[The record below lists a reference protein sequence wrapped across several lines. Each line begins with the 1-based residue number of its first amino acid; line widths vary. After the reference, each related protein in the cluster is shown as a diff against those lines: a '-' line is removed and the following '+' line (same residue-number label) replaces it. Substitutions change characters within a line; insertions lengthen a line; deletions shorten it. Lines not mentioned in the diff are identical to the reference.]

1 MYDQTCTIKDGRKP
15 IASTETPMNRLTSW
29 RTVAATA
36 TVAALMGLAAS
47 AAPAQQAPDPLD
59 AMVKDYLAAHPDQVG
74 DIVKDYVLKHPD
86 VFHDIL
92 VDAMKRQPP
101 ANAVADTAV
110 KTPTANP
117 AAVTADAIKSNAA
130 MLFGSTHQV
139 TLGNPHGDVT
149 MVEFFDYNCGFCKG
163 ALPDMLT
170 LLSDDPKLK
179 IVLKEFPIL
188 GPGSIDAAHV
198 AVAVRMQD
206 ASGQKYLAFHRQLLG
221 DQGPVNMEKALAAAA
236 AAGLDMAKL
245 QHDMASDETNV
256 TINETMTLARALS
269 INGTPGYV
277 IGDTIVPGAVGVLAL
292 KGDIATAR
300 AHLD

>member
-1 MYDQTCTIKDGRKP
+1 M
-15 IASTETPMNRLTSW
+15 SRLTSW
-29 RTVAATA
+29 RAAAATA
-36 TVAALMGLAAS
+36 TIAALIGLAAS
-47 AAPAQQAPDPLD
+47 AASAQQAPNPLD
-59 AMVKDYLAAHPDQVG
+59 AIVKDYLAAHPDQLG

-86 VFHDIL
+86 VFHDVL

-130 MLFGSTHQV
+130 MLFGSPHQV

-170 LLSDDPKLK
+170 LLTDDPKLK

-188 GPGSIDAAHV
+188 GPGSTDAAHV

-206 ASGQKYLAFHRQLLG
+206 ASGQKYLAFHRQLLS

-236 AAGLDMAKL
+236 AAGLDMPKL
-245 QHDMASDETNV
+245 QHDMASDETSV
-256 TINETMTLARALS
+256 TINETMILARALS